1 MKLFDIGNSRVHLYE
16 DSVIKHFS
24 ADDFDYKKIKEKVFY
39 ISVNKTVS
47 KRLKHLPNWVD
58 LSGYLKLFYETMGI
72 DRQVVCMAESNG
84 VIIDAGSAIT
94 VDVMENGEYGGG
106 YILPGLLAMQSCYST
121 ISPALDTSFNFELSL
136 DKMAT
141 NTRDSITFGYLGT
154 FALHINSL
162 GKKVFLTGGDAKTIK
177 PLFENATVEEGL
189 VFRAMLKII
198 NEEGLC

>member
-16 DSVIKHFS
+16 DSTIEHFNI
-24 ADDFDYKKIKEKVFY
+24 DYFDYKKIKEKVFY
-39 ISVNKTVS
+39 ISVNKTIS
-47 KRLKHLPNWVD
+47 KRLKDLHNWID
-58 LSGYLKLFYETMGI
+58 LSAYLKLFYETIGI
-72 DRQVVCMAESNG
+72 DRQVVCMAENDA

-94 VDVMENGEYGGG
+94 VDVMENGEYSGG
-106 YILPGLLAMQSCYST
+106 YILPGLRAMQNCYRT

-162 GKKVFLTGGDAKTIK
+162 GKKVFLTGGDAKRIK
-177 PLFENATVEEGL
+177 PLFENVIVEEGL
-189 VFRAMLKII
+189 VFRGMLKII

>member
-1 MKLFDIGNSRVHLYE
+1 MKLFDIGNSRVHFYE
-16 DSVIKHFS
+16 DSTIEHFN
-24 ADDFDYKKIKEKVFY
+24 ANDFNYAAINEKVFY
-39 ISVNKTVS
+39 ISVNRTIS
-47 KRLKHLPNWVD
+47 NNLKNLTNWID
-58 LSGYLKLFYETMGI
+58 LSAHIKPFYETMGI
-72 DRQVVCMAESNG
+72 DRQVACMAESDA

-94 VDVMENGEYGGG
+94 VDVMENGKYGGG
-106 YILPGLLAMQSCYST
+106 YILPGLSAMQNCYST
-121 ISPALDTSFNFELSL
+121 ISPALYTSFNFELSL

-162 GKKVFLTGGDAKTIK
+162 GKKVFLTGGDAEIIK
-177 PLFENATVEEGL
+177 PLFKSVTVEEGL

>member
-1 MKLFDIGNSRVHLYE
+1 MKLFDIGNSRVHFCE
-16 DSVIKHFS
+16 NSIIEHFS
-24 ADDFDYKKIKEKVFY
+24 VDEFDYKKIKEKVFY
-39 ISVNKTVS
+39 ISVNKTIS
-47 KRLKHLPNWVD
+47 NRLKNFPNWVD
-58 LSGYLKLFYETMGI
+58 LSVYIKLFYETIGI
-72 DRQVVCMAESNG
+72 DRQVVCMVERDG

-94 VDVMENGEYGGG
+94 VDVMENGEYSGG
-106 YILPGLLAMQSCYST
+106 YILPGLSAMQNCYRT
-121 ISPALDTSFNFELSL
+121 ISPALNTSFNFELSL
-136 DKMAT
+136 DKMAI